1 MTILD
6 LQVLKTYIMPQSKS
20 IYGRGGHQN
29 CNRFYGSTPLNL
41 IISADGFKS
50 IKVVT
55 NPYGDDPMTI
65 YKILQI

>member
-1 MTILD
+1 
-6 LQVLKTYIMPQSKS
+6 MPQSKS

-29 CNRFYGSTPLNL
+29 CKRFYGSTPLNL

>member
-1 MTILD
+1 
-6 LQVLKTYIMPQSKS
+6 MPQSKS

-50 IKVVT
+50 IQVVT
-55 NPYGDDPMTI
+55 NPYGDDLMTLMP
-65 YKILQI
+65 KKGPPHDKSCGGKF